1 MSAYLVVLVSIFG
14 YIFIDL
20 KPVSCP
26 GLHTAFLRNDHTN
39 YYVSIFQAVSREGEQ

>member
-14 YIFIDL
+14 L
-20 KPVSCP
+20 KPVLCP